1 MENFKIEKKDKGFI
15 EVKGEISSEDI
26 EKNKINAA
34 KTISSKDNFDGFRE
48 GKAPYDLVE
57 KKYGELAII
66 TEAVKGLILEKLPE
80 FFAKNKIV
88 PIDRPHIQ
96 IDSVA
101 SKAPAKFT
109 VKLESMAAVDLPDI
123 KVLLEDIEKPENPKD
138 TTDTEVES
146 IILDVKKNIF
156 REENKE
162 KEVPKDESA
171 LPDLTIDIIKKIYP
185 SATSV
190 ENFKELVKTAVFQ
203 EKQTQSKYKFR
214 KEIIDKLLS
223 GVNYDV
229 PKVFVDRET
238 ENGLEMFKQDAK
250 RLNITIEDYKKDK
263 NISEEDFMETLK
275 AEAEKRAK
283 TQIIFNFIAG
293 ENKIYP
299 DEKSVEMQVTQ
310 LQKKYKN
317 TTKQHLEAYVHTSLT
332 NEKVFDY
339 LEKTALGMDEDLK
352 V

>member
-1 MENFKIEKKDKGFI
+1 MENFKIEKQNKGLI
-15 EVKGEISSEDI
+15 EIKGEISSSEI
-26 EKNKINAA
+26 EKNKVDAA
-34 KTISSKDNFDGFRE
+34 KTISRSDSFDGFRE

-66 TEAVKGLILEKLPE
+66 TEAAKGLILEKLPE

-101 SKAPAKFT
+101 SKTPAKFT

-123 KVLLEDIEKPENPKD
+123 RTLLGDIEKPENPKE
-138 TTDTEVES
+138 TTDGEVEN
-146 IILDVKKNIF
+146 IISDVKKNIF
-156 REENKE
+156 REENKG
-162 KEVPKDESA
+162 KEIPKDESS
-171 LPDLTIDIIKKIYP
+171 LPDLSLDVIQKIYP

-203 EKQTQSKYKFR
+203 EKQTQNKYKLR
-214 KEIIDKLLS
+214 NEIIEKLLS
-223 GVNYDV
+223 GVTYDV

-250 RLNITIEDYKKDK
+250 RLNTTIEDYKKDK
-263 NISEEDFMETLK
+263 NISEEEFMETLR

-293 ENKIYP
+293 
-299 DEKSVEMQVTQ
+299 Q
-310 LQKKYKN
+310 LQFAFQK
-317 TTKQHLEAYVHTSLT
+317 
-332 NEKVFDY
+332 
-339 LEKTALGMDEDLK
+339 
-352 V
+352 